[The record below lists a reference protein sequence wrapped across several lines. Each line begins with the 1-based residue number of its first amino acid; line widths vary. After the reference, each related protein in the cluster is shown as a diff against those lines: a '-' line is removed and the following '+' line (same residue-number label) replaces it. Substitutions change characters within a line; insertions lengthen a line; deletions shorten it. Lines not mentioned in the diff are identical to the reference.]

1 MRAVDTYSWLNS
13 FAENEEE
20 GNVSS
25 RRSTPSL
32 GPFPIHCISHRI
44 KEGERGRKAET
55 AWLCYASLAIDFKAD
70 RPSVLRI
77 KHEENIFI
85 RITRIF
91 VLRPRATTWPNER
104 QSRIS
109 RFPRLR
115 ATSEVFRFRRVTII
129 MVSWIIVFFFQLQ
142 IFIAIRSLAFLQCNL
157 YFT

>member
-1 MRAVDTYSWLNS
+1 MNSVMRAVDTYSWLNS

-77 KHEENIFI
+77 KQEENIFI

-91 VLRPRATTWPNER
+91 VLRPRATTWPVNANHASR
-104 QSRIS
+104 DSRITRNEWS
-109 RFPRLR
+109 FSIQKSYDYNGFLNYRILLP
-115 ATSEVFRFRRVTII
+115 ATNIY
-129 MVSWIIVFFFQLQ
+129 W
-142 IFIAIRSLAFLQCNL
+142 N
-157 YFT
+157 